1 MKCKQGDFAHIIY
14 SINPANVGRVVKVVE
29 YIGKFE
35 ANEQFQA
42 YGMTSTCL
50 VHDHYWW
57 VEADDLTISLG
68 PSPRAYIADTWLE
81 PIKNPNEELEEE
93 KELELDLETV

>member
-1 MKCKQGDFAHIIY
+1 MKCNPGDFAHIIY
-14 SINPANVGRVVKVVE
+14 SINPDNIGRVVKVVE

-35 ANEQFQA
+35 AGEQFEA
-42 YGMTSTCL
+42 YGMTCTCA

-57 VEADDLTISLG
+57 IEGDDITIHLG

-81 PIKNPNEELEEE
+81 PIKNPNKKIEE
-93 KELELDLETV
+93 KTEIELDMFL